1 MKIRR
6 FIGWGTVLAVLPVV
20 LLTVKPDAVTKGAIS
35 HRTDSTSLRWF
46 SQPAQAV
53 QLADGKV
60 YFVNPPRLLK
70 AITTD
75 DTIRVWG
82 ATYYFTLDLPEDAG
96 EPLQKVAI
104 KQHQGSDRVYYDLA
118 ETVAFEGTYRKAG
131 PLLPLQS
138 VTQDRDSQTLWVAF
152 EPPVEPGRTLS
163 IALYPEH
170 NPAYS
175 GVYLF
180 GVTAFPAG
188 ERSHGQFLGF
198 GRLHFYGDGRGF
210 LPYGW

>member
-1 MKIRR
+1 M
-6 FIGWGTVLAVLPVV
+6 FAVLPIALFAIVGPVV
-20 LLTVKPDAVTKGAIS
+20 RVRGKPTHKGHFPIVWGW
-35 HRTDSTSLRWF
+35 H
-46 SQPAQAV
+46 QPAQAV

-70 AITTD
+70 ARTTN

-82 ATYYFTLDLPEDAG
+82 ATYYFTLDLPADAG
-96 EPLQKVAI
+96 EPLHKVAI
-104 KQHQGSDRVYYDLA
+104 KQHQGSDQVYYDLA
-118 ETVAFEGTYRKAG
+118 ETVAFEGTSRRAG

-138 VTQDRDSQTLWVAF
+138 ATQDRDTQTIWVIF
-152 EPPVEPGRTLS
+152 EPPVAPGKT
-163 IALYPEH
+163 ITIGLYPEH